1 MTFTLK
7 TTVTI
12 SIYTLLFTFSAVTGQ
27 EKKVQRVTDNFNNY
41 AYAEAI
47 ESYESLLKQG
57 YTDQEIFKNL
67 GNANYFNANYKDA
80 AKWYGK
86 LFDLENQEQDPE
98 YIYRYAQSLKSIE
111 DYAESDKWMKKLEIA
126 EENDSRLLKYNRN
139 DKYLERIKENSGRYI
154 IKNLGINSS
163 ASDFAPSL
171 NGNQLIF
178 STARDSGFF
187 SKRVHNWNNK
197 SFLNLYSADISENGE
212 LSNINKLD
220 GLLNKKTH
228 ESSTAFTKDGNTM
241 YFTRNNSKNGKFS
254 RDDKGVSRLKIFRAR
269 LKNGEWSN
277 IEELPFN
284 SKNYSVAHPALN
296 ADESKLYFAS
306 DMEGSLG
313 ASDIFVVEINADGSF
328 GSPKNIGP
336 GVNTESRET
345 FPFITESNIL
355 YFASDG
361 HPGLGGLDIFAT
373 DLADAE
379 SRKTVNLGSP
389 INTPEDDF
397 SLIFNEETKTGYF
410 ASNRKD
416 GKGDD
421 DIYSFKETE
430 ELKFEFES
438 TLDGIVK
445 NLENG
450 NVLPNAMVQIQNKD
464 GNIIASAK
472 ADEKGYFNIPFK
484 STSQELSTVIT
495 LSDYE
500 VGGESFTPNKD
511 GVTIEFLLAPIA
523 NKVALGEDV
532 GKYLNMPM
540 IYFDFDKSNIRP
552 DAQLELDKIVAFMN
566 EYPEVNIEIGSHTD
580 SRGNDYYNLGLSEK
594 RAQATRNYIMDMGID
609 ASRLSAKG
617 YGETQLINNCGNTAE
632 KSLECGKA
640 QHELNRRSEFIIVQ

>member
-1 MTFTLK
+1 MNKLYK
-7 TTVTI
+7 TITI
-12 SIYTLLFTFSAVTGQ
+12 STLLLSCSVAIGQ
-27 EKKVQRVTDNFNNY
+27 EKEVQKVTDNFNNY

-47 ESYESLLKQG
+47 ESYESLLKKG
-57 YTDQEIFKNL
+57 FTDQEIFKNL
-67 GNANYFNANYKDA
+67 GNANYFNANYGEA

-86 LFDLENQEQDPE
+86 LFDLENQEQDSQ
-98 YIYRYAQSLKSIE
+98 YLYRYAQSLKSIE
-111 DYAESDKWMKKLEIA
+111 EYSESDKWMKKLEIA
-126 EENDSRLLKYNRN
+126 KGNDLRAKKYANN
-139 DKYLERIKENSGRYI
+139 DNYLETIKENSGRYT
-154 IKNLGINSS
+154 IKNLDINSS
-163 ASDFAPSL
+163 SSDFAPSL
-171 NGNQLIF
+171 YGEQLIF
-178 STARDSGFF
+178 STARDSGLFT
-187 SKRVHNWNNK
+187 KRIHNWNNK

-212 LSNINKLD
+212 LSNPNKLD

-254 RDDKGVSRLKIFRAR
+254 RDDEGVSRLKIFRAT
-269 LKNGEWSN
+269 LKNGEWST

-284 SKNYSVAHPALN
+284 NKKYSVAHPALS

-313 ASDIFVVEINADGSF
+313 ASDIFVVDINTDGSF
-328 GSPKNIGP
+328 GSPKNLGP

-373 DLADAE
+373 NLADTQ
-379 SRKTVNLGSP
+379 SNTTINLGSP

-430 ELKFEFES
+430 ELQFEFES

-450 NVLPNAMVQIQNKD
+450 DILPNATVEIQNAD
-464 GNIIASAK
+464 GSILASAT

-484 STSQELSTVIT
+484 STSKELSTVIT
-495 LSDYE
+495 LDDFE
-500 VGGESFTPNKD
+500 VGGKSFTPNKD
-511 GVTIEFLLAPIA
+511 GVTIEFLLAPMA
-523 NKVALGEDV
+523 NNVAVGEDV
-532 GKYLNMPM
+532 AKYLNMPM
-540 IYFDFDKSNIRP
+540 IYFDFDKSNIRS

-566 EYPEVNIEIGSHTD
+566 EYPEVKIEIGSHTD
-580 SRGNDYYNLGLSEK
+580 SRGNDSYNLSLSEK
-594 RAQATRNYIMDMGID
+594 RAQATRNYIIDMGIET
-609 ASRLSAKG
+609 SRLSAKG
-617 YGETQLINNCGNTAE
+617 YGETQLTNKCGNYIE
-632 KSLECGKA
+632 NVNECSNK
-640 QHELNRRSEFIIVQ
+640 QHELNRRSEFIIIK

>member
-1 MTFTLK
+1 MNRLHK
-7 TTVTI
+7 TITI
-12 SIYTLLFTFSAVTGQ
+12 SALLLTCSLAIGQ
-27 EKKVQRVTDNFNNY
+27 EKKVQKVTDNFNNY

-67 GNANYFNANYKDA
+67 GNANYFNANYDEA

-86 LFDLENQEQDPE
+86 LFDLENQEQDSQ
-98 YIYRYAQSLKSIE
+98 YLYRYAQSLKSIE
-111 DYAESDKWMKKLEIA
+111 EYTESDKWMKKLEIA
-126 EENDSRLLKYNRN
+126 KGNDLRAKKYATN
-139 DKYLERIKENSGRYI
+139 DNYLETIKENSGRYN
-154 IKNLGINSS
+154 IKNLAINSS
-163 ASDFAPSL
+163 SSDFAPSL
-171 NGNQLIF
+171 NGKQLVF
-178 STARDSGFF
+178 STARDSGLFT
-187 SKRVHNWNNK
+187 RRIHNWNNK

-212 LSNINKLD
+212 LSNTNKLN

-254 RDDKGVSRLKIFRAR
+254 RDNEGVSRLKIFRAK
-269 LKNGEWSN
+269 LIDGAWTN

-284 SKNYSVAHPALN
+284 NDSYSVAHPALS

-313 ASDIFVVEINADGSF
+313 ASDIFVVDINTDGSF
-328 GSPKNIGP
+328 GSPKNLGP

-373 DLADAE
+373 NLADTQ
-379 SRKTVNLGSP
+379 SNTTINLGSP

-430 ELKFEFES
+430 ELQFEFES

-450 NVLPNAMVQIQNKD
+450 NILPNATVTIQNAD
-464 GNIIASAK
+464 GSILASAT

-484 STSQELSTVIT
+484 STSKELSTVIT
-495 LSDYE
+495 LDDFE
-500 VGGESFTPNKD
+500 VGGKSFTPNKD
-511 GVTIEFLLAPIA
+511 GVTIEFLLAPMA
-523 NKVALGEDV
+523 NNVAVGEDV
-532 GKYLNMPM
+532 AKYLNMPM
-540 IYFDFDKSNIRP
+540 IYFDFDKSNIRA

-566 EYPEVNIEIGSHTD
+566 EYPEVKIEIGSHTD
-580 SRGNDYYNLGLSEK
+580 SRGNDSYNLSLSEK
-594 RAQATRNYIMDMGID
+594 RAQATRNYIIDMGID

-617 YGETQLINNCGNTAE
+617 YGETQLTNNCGNYIE
-632 KSLECGKA
+632 NVNECSNK
-640 QHELNRRSEFIIVQ
+640 QHELNRRSEFIIIK

>member
-1 MTFTLK
+1 MNRLHK
-7 TTVTI
+7 TITI
-12 SIYTLLFTFSAVTGQ
+12 SALLLTCSLAIGQ
-27 EKKVQRVTDNFNNY
+27 EKKVQKVTDNFNNY

-67 GNANYFNANYKDA
+67 GNANYFNANYDEA

-86 LFDLENQEQDPE
+86 LFDLENQEQDSQ
-98 YIYRYAQSLKSIE
+98 YLYRYAQSLKSIE
-111 DYAESDKWMKKLEIA
+111 EYTESDKWMKKLEIA
-126 EENDSRLLKYNRN
+126 KGNDLRAKKYATN
-139 DKYLERIKENSGRYI
+139 DNYLETIKENSGRYN
-154 IKNLGINSS
+154 IKNLAINSS
-163 ASDFAPSL
+163 SSDFAPSL
-171 NGNQLIF
+171 NGKQLVF
-178 STARDSGFF
+178 STARDSGLFT
-187 SKRVHNWNNK
+187 RRIHNWNNK

-212 LSNINKLD
+212 LSNTNKLN

-254 RDDKGVSRLKIFRAR
+254 RDNEGVSRLKIFRAK
-269 LKNGEWSN
+269 LIDGAWTN

-284 SKNYSVAHPALN
+284 NDSYSVAHPALS

-313 ASDIFVVEINADGSF
+313 ASDIFVVDINTDGSF
-328 GSPKNIGP
+328 GSPKNLGP

-373 DLADAE
+373 NLADTQ
-379 SRKTVNLGSP
+379 SNTTINLGSP

-430 ELKFEFES
+430 ELQFEFES

-450 NVLPNAMVQIQNKD
+450 NILPNATVTIQNAD
-464 GNIIASAK
+464 GSILASAT

-484 STSQELSTVIT
+484 STSKELSTVIT
-495 LSDYE
+495 LDDFE
-500 VGGESFTPNKD
+500 VGGKSFTPNKD
-511 GVTIEFLLAPIA
+511 GVTIEFLLAPMA
-523 NKVALGEDV
+523 NNVAVGEDV
-532 GKYLNMPM
+532 AKYLNMPM
-540 IYFDFDKSNIRP
+540 IYFDFDKSNIRA

-566 EYPEVNIEIGSHTD
+566 EYPEVKIEIGSHTD
-580 SRGNDYYNLGLSEK
+580 SRGNDSYNLSLSEK
-594 RAQATRNYIMDMGID
+594 RAQATRNYIIDMGID

-617 YGETQLINNCGNTAE
+617 YGETQLTNNCGNYIE
-632 KSLECGKA
+632 NVNECGKA
-640 QHELNRRSEFIIVQ
+640 QHELNRRSEFIIVE

>member
-1 MTFTLK
+1 MNRLHK
-7 TTVTI
+7 TITI
-12 SIYTLLFTFSAVTGQ
+12 SALLLTCSLAIGQ
-27 EKKVQRVTDNFNNY
+27 EKKVQKVTDNFNNY

-67 GNANYFNANYKDA
+67 GNANYFNANYDEA

-86 LFDLENQEQDPE
+86 LFDLENQEQDSQ
-98 YIYRYAQSLKSIE
+98 YLYRYAQSLKSIE
-111 DYAESDKWMKKLEIA
+111 EYTESDKWMKKLEIA
-126 EENDSRLLKYNRN
+126 KGNDLRAKKYATN
-139 DKYLERIKENSGRYI
+139 DNYLETIKENSGRYN
-154 IKNLGINSS
+154 IKNLAINSS
-163 ASDFAPSL
+163 SSDFAPSL
-171 NGNQLIF
+171 NGKQLVF
-178 STARDSGFF
+178 STARDSGLFT
-187 SKRVHNWNNK
+187 RRIHNWNNK

-212 LSNINKLD
+212 LSNTNKLN

-254 RDDKGVSRLKIFRAR
+254 RDNEGVSRLKIFRAK
-269 LKNGEWSN
+269 LIDGAWTN

-284 SKNYSVAHPALN
+284 NDSYSVAHPALN

-313 ASDIFVVEINADGSF
+313 ASDIFVVDINTDGSF
-328 GSPKNIGP
+328 GSPKNLGP

-361 HPGLGGLDIFAT
+361 HPGLGGLDIFAAN
-373 DLADAE
+373 LADSE
-379 SRKTVNLGSP
+379 SNNTINLGSP
-389 INTPEDDF
+389 INTTEDDF
-397 SLIFNEETKTGYF
+397 SLILNEETKTGYF

-450 NVLPNAMVQIQNKD
+450 DILANAKVQIQDAD
-464 GNIIASAK
+464 GSILASAT

-484 STSQELSTVIT
+484 STSKELSTVIT
-495 LSDYE
+495 LDDFE
-500 VGGESFTPNKD
+500 VGGRSFMPSKY
-511 GVTIEFLLAPIA
+511 GVTIEFLLAPIS
-523 NKVALGEDV
+523 NNVAVGEDV

-540 IYFDFDKSNIRP
+540 IYFDFDKSNIRA

-566 EYPEVNIEIGSHTD
+566 EYPEVKIEIGSHTD
-580 SRGNDYYNLGLSEK
+580 SRGNDSYNLSLSEK
-594 RAQATRNYIMDMGID
+594 RAQATRNYIIDMGID

-617 YGETQLINNCGNTAE
+617 YGETQLTNNCGNYIE
-632 KSLECGKA
+632 NVNECSNK
-640 QHELNRRSEFIIVQ
+640 QHELNRRSEFIIIK